1 MPMKRPHVF
10 PFLMLVFVLIG
21 CGPKYIDSSLP
32 PQFKKHSIQEVGL
45 LPFIVKPQKGGELR
59 SGTVAPGATAIITDQ
74 FYQNLVARHVPVVRW
89 EGNESLDS
97 NTDALSDVE
106 RAQRIGR
113 ILKTSTVLFG
123 YVSTFAERE
132 GSAIGIQK
140 PASVGFSAEL
150 IHTEDGH
157 LLWKGG
163 YHETQKN
170 LFEDISAYR
179 LFFKRHGRWLTAS
192 ELSEDGIE
200 QLMAVSPW
208 AKLKAE

>member
-1 MPMKRPHVF
+1 
-10 PFLMLVFVLIG
+10 MLAFVLIG

-89 EGNESLDS
+89 EENESLSSESQMDS
-97 NTDALSDVE
+97 LSDVE
-106 RAQRIGR
+106 RAQRIGKL
-113 ILKTSTVLFG
+113 LKTSTVLFG
-123 YVSTFAERE
+123 FVSTFVERE
-132 GSAIGIQK
+132 GSAIGIQR
-140 PASVGFSAEL
+140 PAAVGFSVQL

-157 LLWKGG
+157 LLWQGG

-179 LFFKRHGRWLTAS
+179 LFFKRHGQWLTAT

-208 AKLKAE
+208 ANLKAE